1 MSTNDTTPTTSR
13 WWHIRPTDEEL
24 TTTGS
29 FNEGTMYMVLGVTVA
44 VVVAL
49 VLHSLGVFL
58 PIGMA
63 VGYPVSRYVAARVIK
78 WHANR

>member
-1 MSTNDTTPTTSR
+1 
-13 WWHIRPTDEEL
+13 
-24 TTTGS
+24 
-29 FNEGTMYMVLGVTVA
+29 MVLGVTVA